1 MHHQPLHKSHT
12 DSDRSPLTAPTHSA
26 HQSNSFASLCTSS
39 TMRFIRKFAVM
50 CALLGAAAA
59 ALTTA
64 SPAQSHPLT
73 AAASKVPLSI
83 ASTVRKSRE
92 QHVRDWCNWAYAVK
106 GNKKYN
112 VMVINNG
119 RWTNVRGIQY
129 RGSFTW
135 TDALFRKTRFQVF
148 VFRSG
153 QFVKN
158 GDGGYKNWCFIGR
171 FKRSGFD
178 GKVVNF
184 W

>member
-1 MHHQPLHKSHT
+1 MGLIH
-12 DSDRSPLTAPTHSA
+12 
-26 HQSNSFASLCTSS
+26 
-39 TMRFIRKFAVM
+39 KFAVL
-50 CALLGAAAA
+50 CALLGAATA

-64 SPAQSHPLT
+64 SPAQSHRFT
-73 AAASKVPLSI
+73 AAAAASKIPLSI
-83 ASTVRKSRE
+83 PSTVRKSRE
-92 QHVRDWCNWAYAVK
+92 QHVKDWCNWAYAVR

-119 RWTNVRGIQY
+119 SWNNVRGIQY
-129 RGSFTW
+129 RKTISW
-135 TDALFRKTRFQVF
+135 TDALFRKTKFQVF

-153 QFVKN
+153 QFIKK

-171 FKRSGFD
+171 FKRSGFG